1 MNNEEININDILPVY
16 QNLKNKT
23 KEDEILIDL
32 LKIKGAQHGKP
43 QSNT

>member
-23 KEDEILIDL
+23 NEDEKLIEL
-32 LKIKGAQHGKP
+32 LEKQMETTK
-43 QSNT
+43 